1 MKKVV
6 AVVGNPSM
14 FNAYEMFG
22 LKPVF
27 SLDLGKLEEIY
38 IHTIRQIHPD
48 RHVYR
53 SAEEKRKSLE
63 ESAKINEAYRIL
75 KDPLLRAQH
84 LWELEGCV
92 YSFETPGVPEISAS
106 SQILMESM
114 ALRESLE
121 EAVCPEKIGQLLQEA
136 IKKMDLILI
145 ELHTA
150 FEVHDRVKAHTLIE
164 HLGYLRKF
172 AQEAQEKLW
181 FLEDE
186 MEEKKGLSH

>member
-1 MKKVV
+1 
-6 AVVGNPSM
+6 M

-27 SLDLGKLEEIY
+27 SLDLGKLEETY
-38 IHTIRQIHPD
+38 IHTIQQIHPD
-48 RHVYR
+48 QHVYR
-53 SAEEKRKSLE
+53 SAEERRKALE
-63 ESAKINEAYRIL
+63 EAAKINEAYRIL

-84 LWELEGCV
+84 LWGLEGCG
-92 YSFETPGVPEISAS
+92 YSFETSRTPEISAS

-136 IKKMDLILI
+136 TKNMDLILT
-145 ELHTA
+145 ELHAA
-150 FEVHDRVKAHTLIE
+150 FEAHDRVKGHALIE

-186 MEEKKGLSH
+186 MEEKRGLSH